1 MDELA
6 LQVIKLHWQRE
17 RWKELE
23 EHKIMEKCL
32 DEFYELGEL
41 TLATSAELAEYRQ
54 LLELSHPE
62 LMSGEQAWIGFGIA
76 FAHVFFT
83 QFGLN
88 TKVPLSE
95 DEIKSVQAGLGVE
108 PTGRWG
114 LVTVRAAKELQK
126 QLQDKGLYTGPVDGL
141 WGSKLAAAWRND
153 RRQQGLGDATTE
165 KLAGKRAEDVEQS
178 RAVER
183 LRKLGI
189 PEFPFDSTSEQQ
201 KGWAQT
207 AQTALQNRLKELT
220 ETFRK
225 LHGRYPLQGE
235 ETPLACEIR
244 ALNKLDTLIRIG
256 LRNREAQRQRQAK
269 QQLEDFWKDFF
280 AKGGQWSKM
289 RDKFQLECIEL
300 WVAAACF
307 AYDAAAVASWVK
319 KKVIKSATQRA
330 LEKSIARQAAKK
342 TLKREAWRSV
352 RASRSL
358 RAIKH
363 GRKHLNDFLKIDPD
377 MTSDDVAKIL
387 EYVRKTGVKS
397 LTHHGRKAFE
407 AQVNIGGKKVMVRV
421 VESSAG
427 NIVTGYPKGIR

>member
-307 AYDAAAVASWVK
+307 AYDAAAVASWASKNVFG
-319 KKVIKSATQRA
+319 RG
-330 LEKSIARQAAKK
+330 AAKAV
-342 TLKREAWRSV
+342 E
-352 RASRSL
+352 RSL
-358 RAIKH
+358 ARRGVGAERAFQQAHGLGAAANKLRNELAALARKAVTST
-363 GRKHLNDFLKIDPD
+363 GRKGSQALVRMARKAGLKVVPGGNHLNVYNVSGMKITQIPHSLRKRG
-377 MTSDDVAKIL
+377 TAKAII
-387 EYVRKTGVKS
+387 
-397 LTHHGRKAFE
+397 E
-407 AQVNIGGKKVMVRV
+407 AIM
-421 VESSAG
+421 EAAG
-427 NIVTGYPKGIR
+427 F